1 MSFAVEVSNLIKT
14 FKVPGSQHIEV
25 LKGID
30 LKVKRGE
37 FLSIMG
43 PSGSGKSTLLNILAS
58 LESYTDGR
66 VAIAGNEISK
76 TDEKNLLRIRRTT
89 TSIVFQ
95 DFNLLPYLS
104 AIENVM
110 LPMLLTGNKEE
121 AARERAADLLA
132 KVGIADRAA
141 HIPDDL
147 SGGQKQRVSLARAL
161 ANNPTVLLADEP
173 TGNLDSKTGD
183 VIIELLRE
191 LAKNDQVTVIMV
203 THNVRQAKKAD
214 RILILRGGTLHREEE
229 NLGEL

>member
-1 MSFAVEVSNLIKT
+1 
-14 FKVPGSQHIEV
+14 
-25 LKGID
+25 
-30 LKVKRGE
+30 
-37 FLSIMG
+37 
-43 PSGSGKSTLLNILAS
+43 
-58 LESYTDGR
+58 
-66 VAIAGNEISK
+66 
-76 TDEKNLLRIRRTT
+76 
-89 TSIVFQ
+89 
-95 DFNLLPYLS
+95 
-104 AIENVM
+104 
-110 LPMLLTGNKEE
+110 
-121 AARERAADLLA
+121 
-132 KVGIADRAA
+132 
-141 HIPDDL
+141 L